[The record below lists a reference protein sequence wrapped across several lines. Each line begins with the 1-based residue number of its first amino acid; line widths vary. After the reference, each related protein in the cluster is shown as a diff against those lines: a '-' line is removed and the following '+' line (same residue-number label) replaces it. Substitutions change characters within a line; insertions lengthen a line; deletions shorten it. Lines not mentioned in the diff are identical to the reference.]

1 MLRLVTVILGLLL
14 VESSQACRESRSGA
28 KPPPPP
34 QTAASETTGSGAASD
49 TLAPEV
55 AAMRR
60 SLRDLVTAE
69 ESYFADSLRYTKSL
83 RVLARNITPY
93 APAAGVTVT
102 IESVVGES
110 WRATATDRAAPG
122 WTCGNYVG
130 TGVSSYVPG
139 QKESIPRCWKAQ

>member
-1 MLRLVTVILGLLL
+1 MLRLGTVISGLLL
-14 VESSQACRESRSGA
+14 VESSQACREPRSGA

-34 QTAASETTGSGAASD
+34 PSAASQITGSGAAPD

-60 SLRDLVTAE
+60 SLRDLLTAE

-122 WTCGNYVG
+122 WTCGNYIG

-139 QKESIPRCWKAQ
+139 QKEGVPRCWKAQ

>member
-1 MLRLVTVILGLLL
+1 MLRLLTVTLGLLL

-28 KPPPPP
+28 KPPPAP
-34 QTAASETTGSGAASD
+34 QSAASETTGGAAPD

-55 AAMRR
+55 IGMRR
-60 SLRDLVTAE
+60 SLRDLVTSE
-69 ESYFADSLRYTKSL
+69 ESFFADSLRYTKSL
-83 RVLARNITPY
+83 RVLAHTIMPY

-139 QKESIPRCWKAQ
+139 QKEGVPRCWKAQ

>member
-34 QTAASETTGSGAASD
+34 QSASAETTDGAAPD

-55 AAMRR
+55 IAMRR
-60 SLRDLVTAE
+60 SLRDLVTSE
-69 ESYFADSLRYTKSL
+69 ESFFADSLRYTKSL
-83 RVLARNITPY
+83 RVLARTFMPY

-139 QKESIPRCWKAQ
+139 QKEGVPRCWKAQ